1 MKKRVFRKKWLFVFS
16 AIFLPLITFGLI
28 TETIESY
35 LDEFN
40 FLEFL
45 YLLLATIF
53 FILSCF
59 KLFRKDEN
67 TVIIISVSLLLF
79 LFFLIYNILTFS
91 PFYIDLEPENLI
103 FILFMTL
110 YIVLINKYKLNSDKV
125 DSIEEIGKREL

>member
-91 PFYIDLEPENLI
+91 HFTLI
-103 FILFMTL
+103 
-110 YIVLINKYKLNSDKV
+110 
-125 DSIEEIGKREL
+125 